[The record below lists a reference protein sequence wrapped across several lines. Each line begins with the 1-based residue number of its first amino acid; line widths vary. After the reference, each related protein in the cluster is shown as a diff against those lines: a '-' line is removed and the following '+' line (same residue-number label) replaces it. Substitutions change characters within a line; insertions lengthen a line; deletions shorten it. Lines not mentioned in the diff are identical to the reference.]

1 MVGQIH
7 YYMGW
12 IEENLA
18 KDNQKVRGIII
29 AKEIT
34 DEIKVACSRDAA
46 ISLYDYSMHFSLHK
60 IE

>member
-1 MVGQIH
+1 L
-7 YYMGW
+7 GW
-12 IEENLA
+12 IENNLA